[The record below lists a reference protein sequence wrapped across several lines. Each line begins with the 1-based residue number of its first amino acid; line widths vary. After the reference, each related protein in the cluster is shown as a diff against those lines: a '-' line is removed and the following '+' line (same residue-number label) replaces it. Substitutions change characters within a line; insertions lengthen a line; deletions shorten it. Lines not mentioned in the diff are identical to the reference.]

1 MEKLGLPQC
10 FPLKNVL
17 KIDFEVTLDNE
28 FFDVRLK
35 LSYICHLTLK
45 HSLNI
50 YINYYKF
57 KYSINFYIKT

>member
-28 FFDVRLK
+28 FFRCEVEIILYLPSHLK
-35 LSYICHLTLK
+35 T
-45 HSLNI
+45 
-50 YINYYKF
+50 F
-57 KYSINFYIKT
+57 TKYLYQLL

>member
-1 MEKLGLPQC
+1 MEKLGLPQWLS
-10 FPLKNVL
+10 LKNAL

-35 LSYICHLTLK
+35 SSHICHLTLK
-45 HSLNI
+45 HSLNT

-57 KYSINFYIKT
+57 KYSISFYIKT